1 MVGETITGWQRNDDL
16 LQGSS
21 RNLEQSRICSAI
33 QLFTRFN
40 LFNSELKRICSPYII
55 ALYKSTVT
63 YLLTYI
69 GVNLLKMLV
78 GSDCPPFLVS
88 SPPLTSHPYPP
99 SPLLRSGAQVQLMV
113 MGECSKCKLS
123 QWGLGRSPSRN
134 QNLVHFSFKI

>member
-1 MVGETITGWQRNDDL
+1 MTICSR
-16 LQGSS
+16 GSS

-88 SPPLTSHPYPP
+88 SPPLTSHPFP
-99 SPLLRSGAQVQLMV
+99 SPLLRSGAQVQLRV
-113 MGECSKCKLS
+113 MGSAVS
-123 QWGLGRSPSRN
+123 VSSPSG
-134 QNLVHFSFKI
+134 VWGGAPAEIKIWCILALKYELWWQ